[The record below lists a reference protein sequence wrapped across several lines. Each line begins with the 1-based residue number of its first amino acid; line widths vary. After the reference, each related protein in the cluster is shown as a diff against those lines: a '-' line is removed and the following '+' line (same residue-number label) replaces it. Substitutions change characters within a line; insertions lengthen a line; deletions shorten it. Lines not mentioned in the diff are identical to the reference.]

1 MLNFNDKIILTDPKS
16 TQCIYLCIMQF
27 VRKFLLILS
36 FCFLFIRLSAG
47 NDFCGINNFCF
58 AAGEVVNFKI
68 FYNVIGLYV
77 DAGNASFT
85 VENTKLNNKP
95 VYHVT
100 GLGTSN
106 PSYDWI
112 FKVRDKYETFIDT
125 ATLKPYKFL
134 RHVEEGKYRK
144 NEAVLFNHTERKAVS
159 TRGTFPINECM
170 QDVLSSIY
178 YARNIDFSKYK
189 IGDKIPFSMFLDDES
204 HSLYIR
210 YVGKEVIKTRYG
222 KFNAIKFKPMLV
234 KGTIFEGGELMSVW
248 VSDDANHIPLRI
260 ESPISVGSVKVDM
273 MGYRNLRYPLQ
284 SMIEAR

>member
-1 MLNFNDKIILTDPKS
+1 MRFFKK
-16 TQCIYLCIMQF
+16 
-27 VRKFLLILS
+27 LILVVFFS
-36 FCFLFIRLSAG
+36 SLFIRLSAG
-47 NDFCGINNFCF
+47 NDFCGISNYCF
-58 AAGEVVNFKI
+58 GPGEVVTFKI

-77 DAGNASFT
+77 DAGNASFS
-85 VENTKLNNKP
+85 VESTKLNNKP

-100 GLGTSN
+100 GLGSSN

-144 NEAVLFNHTERKAVS
+144 NEAVIFNHNEKKAVS

-178 YARNIDFSKYK
+178 YARNIDFTKYN

-210 YVGKEVIKTRYG
+210 YAGREVIKTRYG

-248 VSDDANHIPLRI
+248 VSDDPNHIPLRI

-273 MGYRNLRYPLQ
+273 MGYRNLRYPLK
-284 SMIEAR
+284 SMISTR

>member
-1 MLNFNDKIILTDPKS
+1 MRIFKKG
-16 TQCIYLCIMQF
+16 
-27 VRKFLLILS
+27 LLILFFS
-36 FCFLFIRLSAG
+36 LLFIRLSAG
-47 NDFCGINNFCF
+47 NDFCGINNLCF
-58 AAGEVVNFKI
+58 AAGEVVSFKI

-77 DAGNASFT
+77 DAGSASFT
-85 VENTKLNNKP
+85 VENSKLNNKP

-125 ATLKPYKFL
+125 STLKPYKFL

-144 NEAVLFNHTERKAVS
+144 NEAVLFNHNEKKAVS

-204 HSLYIR
+204 HNLYIR
-210 YVGKEVIKTRYG
+210 YAGKEEIKTRYG

-234 KGTIFEGGELMSVW
+234 KGTIFEGGEMMTVW
-248 VSDDANHIPLRI
+248 VSDDPNHIPLRI

-273 MGYRNLRYPLQ
+273 MGYRNLRYPLK
-284 SMIEAR
+284 SMISTR

>member
-1 MLNFNDKIILTDPKS
+1 MRFFKK
-16 TQCIYLCIMQF
+16 
-27 VRKFLLILS
+27 LILVVFFS
-36 FCFLFIRLSAG
+36 SLFIRLSAG
-47 NDFCGINNFCF
+47 NDFCGISNYCF
-58 AAGEVVNFKI
+58 GPGEVVKFKI

-77 DAGNASFT
+77 DAGNASFS
-85 VENTKLNNKP
+85 VESTKLNNKP

-100 GLGTSN
+100 GLGSSN

-144 NEAVLFNHTERKAVS
+144 NEAVIFNHNEKKAIS

-178 YARNIDFSKYK
+178 YARNIDFSKYNF
-189 IGDKIPFSMFLDDES
+189 GDKIPFSMFLDDES

-210 YVGKEVIKTRYG
+210 YAGKEVIKTRYG

-248 VSDDANHIPLRI
+248 VSDDPNHIPLRI

-273 MGYRNLRYPLQ
+273 MGYRNLRYPLK
-284 SMIEAR
+284 SMISTR

>member
-1 MLNFNDKIILTDPKS
+1 MVVLF
-16 TQCIYLCIMQF
+16 
-27 VRKFLLILS
+27 
-36 FCFLFIRLSAG
+36 FCLLFIRLSAG
-47 NDFCGINNFCF
+47 NDFCGTTNLCF
-58 AAGEVVNFKI
+58 SDGEIVKFKI

-95 VYHVT
+95 VYHIT

-144 NEAVLFNHTERKAVS
+144 NEAVLFNHADRKAVS

-210 YVGKEVIKTRYG
+210 YAGKEVIKTRYG

-248 VSDDANHIPLRI
+248 VSDDPNHIPLRI

-284 SMIEAR
+284 SMIETR